1 MRSLA
6 ERPLEEPL
14 QEVLVL
20 ARPLLAVPAVEPL
33 LPSGVL
39 DLLLLLLEEPALPG
53 WLRCRPS

>member
-14 QEVLVL
+14 REVLVL

-33 LPSGVL
+33 LLSDVL
-39 DLLLLLLEEPALPG
+39 DLLLVVEEPALPG
-53 WLRCRPS
+53 WLRCRRS